1 MITTIIILLVAFQVK
16 HFVADYPLQT
26 KYMLGKF
33 KDSGWEKPLLAHAA
47 VHAVITF
54 VILLGFYAIVDP
66 NNTHWRMNCFLLP
79 IWDGACHFAMD
90 RIKASRKF
98 LGRFKPLTAETYLAA
113 TPKQV
118 RGNTFFWWSIGFDQ
132 FVHHMTHYAIIYWLV
147 STIVK

>member
-1 MITTIIILLVAFQVK
+1 MNTAIIILLIAFQVK

-33 KDSGWEKPLLAHAA
+33 KDSGWEKPLLSHAA
-47 VHAVITF
+47 VHAAITF
-54 VILLGFYAIVDP
+54 TIVLWYMAYTNP
-66 NNTHWRMNCFLLP
+66 THPYWKEICFGAALF
-79 IWDGACHFAMD
+79 DGSIHFVMD
-90 RIKASRKF
+90 RIKASKKL

-132 FVHHMTHYAIIYWLV
+132 LVHHMTHYAIIYWLV
-147 STIVK
+147 SNIVK

>member
-1 MITTIIILLVAFQVK
+1 MITTIIILLVAFQIK

-33 KDSGWEKPLLAHAA
+33 KNSGWVKPLLAHAA
-47 VHAVITF
+47 VHAAITF
-54 VILLGFYAIVDP
+54 VILLGFYAVVDP
-66 NNTHWRMNCFLLP
+66 NNPHWRTNCFLLP

-118 RGNTFFWWSIGFDQ
+118 RGNTFFWWAIGLDQ
-132 FVHHMTHYAIIYWLV
+132 LFHGLTD
-147 STIVK
+147 TFIVWIVARTL